1 MGVVYEAVREDI
13 AARAALKLL
22 RPEFAVNAEISA
34 RFFNEARAANLIAHP
49 GIVRVFDYGHES
61 GAAYL
66 AMEFLEGESLW
77 TRMER
82 RRKLSAEEVIR
93 LGRQVASA
101 LAAAHEKQIVHRD
114 LKPDN
119 IFIVTDAEAPGGE
132 RAKLLDFGI
141 AKMADEFRGSVRT
154 QVNVIMGTPAYMAP
168 EQCRGSK
175 GVGDRTDV
183 YALGCILF
191 EMLSGRTPFVAMEPG
206 EFLAQHMLSVPP
218 RLVSIVPQLR
228 AEHQRLCE
236 LVDSMLRKEPQTRPA
251 MQQVAQELSAGG
263 LQAGESVLAKRVVA
277 PRPQPTQSATVDEL
291 AVTDPRAIPVRVPA
305 VAVASMVPAP
315 APAPAPVPPSLALT
329 VHPARA
335 AAETGGSPKGVLGA
349 DFSGVRADV
358 VFGPAEVAPAARP
371 AAPAAPSSA
380 SAKTEIKV
388 AGKPEVALSG
398 PVWQPMEIVKT
409 SYVSVPGVQPD
420 ANTGKKRLQRV
431 LGALPPALLWMLV
444 YVTAGFLMTWLR
456 GGFR

>member
-13 AARAALKLL
+13 AVRAALKLL

-228 AEHQRLCE
+228 VEHQRLCE

-305 VAVASMVPAP
+305 VAAASA
-315 APAPAPVPPSLALT
+315 AAVPPSLALT

-335 AAETGGSPKGVLGA
+335 AAEAGGPAKGVVGA
-349 DFSGVRADV
+349 DFSGVRGDV
-358 VFGPAEVAPAARP
+358 VFGPAEVAQAARP

-388 AGKPEVALSG
+388 AGKAEVALSG

-431 LGALPPALLWMLV
+431 LGALPPALLWMLL